1 MLNAVR
7 LNNINNH
14 FSTTLATV
22 SAVDKLRYQWEGTIY
37 DTRDYAISLSK
48 SETWIICIQGVICN
62 DTSRGDS
69 FNEYRYLRR
78 LRKPV

>member
-1 MLNAVR
+1 MVLNAVR

-37 DTRDYAISLSK
+37 DTELCHLA
-48 SETWIICIQGVICN
+48 Q
-62 DTSRGDS
+62 
-69 FNEYRYLRR
+69 
-78 LRKPV
+78 